1 MLQDQRQQQRGAW
14 AWTKKKKKQGSPQ
27 PPMLV
32 AFSSSIRSPM
42 GFERWVGNT
51 WKQNRKRCYWL
62 DKENNERKLN
72 SNHKPTDKPGTY
84 RPRTNLLTR
93 AVLDVT
99 REVKKSLGRVSV
111 CCTIQHVLLSF
122 TIITGPSKQVPL
134 KLPTIAGCRPSWMK
148 QNTAVVHRDPPRL
161 WLPYWE
167 LKAPKRNLDG

>member
-1 MLQDQRQQQRGAW
+1 MCRDGDNTAKSRWRADEKLRIWLVEADSPTKIINCPKRDKKRQDLQKSGGCCVARSAATTAW
-14 AWTKKKKKQGSPQ
+14 SLSLDEKKNRALLSLQCWSRFLP
-27 PPMLV
+27 
-32 AFSSSIRSPM
+32 RSGPPM

-99 REVKKSLGRVSV
+99 REVWRKVLAECQSV
-111 CCTIQHVLLSF
+111 AQFNMS
-122 TIITGPSKQVPL
+122 S
-134 KLPTIAGCRPSWMK
+134 S
-148 QNTAVVHRDPPRL
+148 RL
-161 WLPYWE
+161 QL
-167 LKAPKRNLDG
+167 